1 MSATA
6 AQHAPRF
13 VRRTTLAENEYRVNF
28 KQIDNDVIKA
38 LISPEAREVTPMM
51 STIYLSLL
59 ASPPPC
65 WEREGA
71 LHFVGEDRGDER
83 LTAWEQ
89 MREIAGVSNS
99 TLSKALDWMRKLGV
113 IGYDARANGVGI
125 RVFFNRAS
133 SSIRPGIRPGA
144 VSGQARPEQ
153 KILRLV
159 PTPSG
164 GAPTPTDGAP
174 FKENS
179 SENNRE
185 NYFPRAFAR
194 EERAPDEAQPVFA
207 APGANQ
213 ASSPS
218 NLQITANQTSS
229 HIGVDATLVGALTR
243 QIASDLRPEIAEAV
257 KRETDNTREW
267 FLKYGLPKA
276 TRVAQR
282 ETYDLLRSQGLIA
295 KKSDSGNVGRYDE
308 AKGKGREG
316 KSEMEER
323 GREGKSEIERVI
335 AFLAQTGEAL
345 DQVAKEANTSGRT
358 ELRAACRTAGAEL
371 DQLGN
376 RIISGLQRSLDEI
389 GDILTAIE
397 ERLTDAVWRA
407 TDPDERDAMLKTAR
421 EEMRSYV
428 ARMDREVF
436 DDTARQRVCARLR
449 DARGIPRIN
458 MFFI

>member
-1 MSATA
+1 MSAA
-6 AQHAPRF
+6 VAHLAPRF
-13 VRRTTLAENEYRVNF
+13 VRRTRLAENEYRVNF

-38 LISPEAREVTPMM
+38 LISPEAREVTPLM
-51 STIYLSLL
+51 STIYLSLI
-59 ASPPPC
+59 ASPPSC
-65 WEREGA
+65 WEREGV

-89 MREIAGVSNS
+89 MRKIAGVANS
-99 TLSKALDWMRKLGV
+99 TLSKALDWMSKLGV

-144 VSGQARPEQ
+144 GLGQALQDQ

-164 GAPTPTDGAP
+164 AAPTPTNGAP
-174 FKENS
+174 FKEDCF
-179 SENNRE
+179 ENNRE
-185 NYFPRAFAR
+185 NYSPRADAR
-194 EERAPDEAQPVFA
+194 EESTPDKEQPVST
-207 APGANQ
+207 APSDNRALSPSNLQMTANQ
-213 ASSPS
+213 ASSP
-218 NLQITANQTSS
+218 A
-229 HIGVDATLVGALTR
+229 GVDTMLIGTLTR
-243 QIASDLRPEIAEAV
+243 RIASDLRPEIAAAV

-295 KKSDSGNVGRYDE
+295 KKSDSGNDGNVGRYDK
-308 AKGKGREG
+308 AEG
-316 KSEMEER
+316 R
-323 GREGKSEIERVI
+323 GREGKSEVERI
-335 AFLAQTGEAL
+335 AAFLAETGEAL
-345 DQVAKEANTSGRT
+345 ELAAREANTSDRT
-358 ELRAACRTAGAEL
+358 ELRGACHTAGAEL
-371 DQLGN
+371 DQLRN
-376 RIISGLQRSLDEI
+376 RIISGLQFSLDEI
-389 GDILTAIE
+389 GDTLTAIE

-421 EEMRSYV
+421 EEMRSYA

-436 DDTARQRVCARLR
+436 DNTARQRVCARLR
-449 DARGIPRIN
+449 EMRGIPRIN

>member
-1 MSATA
+1 MSAA
-6 AQHAPRF
+6 AAHLAPRF

-59 ASPPPC
+59 ASPPAC
-65 WEREGA
+65 WEREGV
-71 LHFVGEDRGDER
+71 LHFVGEDRVDER

-89 MREIAGVSNS
+89 MREIAGVANS
-99 TLSKALDWMRKLGV
+99 TLSKALDWMSKLGV

-133 SSIRPGIRPGA
+133 SSIRPGIRPGIGP
-144 VSGQARPEQ
+144 SQARQEQ

-164 GAPTPTDGAP
+164 AAPTPTNGAP
-174 FKENS
+174 FKENY

-185 NYFPRAFAR
+185 NSSPRAFAR
-194 EERAPDEAQPVFA
+194 EESALDKEQPVIA
-207 APGANQ
+207 EPGDNR

-218 NLQITANQTSS
+218 NLQMTADQTSNS
-229 HIGVDATLVGALTR
+229 TGVDATLVRTLTR
-243 QIASDLRPEIAEAV
+243 RIASELRPEIAEAV
-257 KRETDNTREW
+257 KRETDGAREW

-295 KKSDSGNVGRYDE
+295 KKSDSGNVGRYDKVE
-308 AKGKGREG
+308 GQGREG
-316 KSEMEER
+316 KSEVER
-323 GREGKSEIERVI
+323 IA
-335 AFLAQTGEAL
+335 AFLAETGEAL
-345 DQVAKEANTSGRT
+345 ERAAMEADTSGRT
-358 ELRAACRTAGAEL
+358 ELRAACHTAGAEL
-371 DQLGN
+371 DRLRD
-376 RIISGLQRSLDEI
+376 RIVSGLQLSLDEI
-389 GDILTAIE
+389 GGTLTAIE
-397 ERLTDAVWRA
+397 ERLTDTVWRA

-421 EEMRSYV
+421 EEMRGYA

-436 DDTARQRVCARLR
+436 DDTARQRVRARLR
-449 DARGIPRIN
+449 EMRGIPRID